1 MVCYDPQYALRL
13 CAERNLDEPC
23 VYIYAAMGL
32 WEESVD
38 LALKVGVSGH
48 HGCMYAWLSLVKLC
62 VGLFQKIIY
71 LSHFPF
77 PSFPFLLPSPPLL
90 PLSPLSTLPFP
101 PLLPLSPLSTLPS
114 PPLLSLLPLSS
125 PLPSLLPLSQVD
137 VELARQIAGSPVRN
151 KDMQKKMWLKVAQ
164 HVIKKEE
171 NIEK

>member
-1 MVCYDPQYALRL
+1 MVACMP
-13 CAERNLDEPC
+13 
-23 VYIYAAMGL
+23 
-32 WEESVD
+32 
-38 LALKVGVSGH
+38 
-48 HGCMYAWLSLVKLC
+48 GCLLSILC
-62 VGLFQKIIY
+62 VSLFQKIIY

-77 PSFPFLLPSPPLL
+77 PSFPFLLHSPLPSSHSPHSPLSPPL
-90 PLSPLSTLPFP
+90 
-101 PLLPLSPLSTLPS
+101 PS
-114 PPLLSLLPLSS
+114 SYSPLLSP